1 MQTTEKKKTEVDD
14 FVDPHHPQ
22 FNRQRHAEKLI
33 LGNGKVVVK
42 ITKVTRPNKGK
53 VCVHLFNNSYLNCI
67 EITRY
72 GTKAL
77 DFWAKCCENVKVNSP
92 KDLTNAEFGKVQYK
106 AQVANSLDVFL
117 LRKKAERVEKNLKK

>member
-1 MQTTEKKKTEVDD
+1 MQTTENKKREFDHS
-14 FVDPHHPQ
+14 VDPHYPQ
-22 FNRQRHAEKLI
+22 FKHQRHAEKLL

-42 ITKVTRPNKGK
+42 IAKVTRPNKGT

-72 GTKAL
+72 GTAAL
-77 DFWAKCCENVKVNSP
+77 DFWAERCEYEKVDSP
-92 KDLTNAEFGKVQYK
+92 ENLTNAEFGKVQYK

-117 LRKKAERVEKNLKK
+117 LRKKAEHIERKFKM